1 MCAIIDVCILFLR
14 AFYARRNLFW
24 FILEI
29 PLTRSRK
36 YGILTKPSGDG
47 GKAVREARKR
57 QKEATESSLNTKRK
71 KDRNEKR

>member
-1 MCAIIDVCILFLR
+1 MKKL
-14 AFYARRNLFW
+14 
-24 FILEI
+24 
-29 PLTRSRK
+29 LTSCEK
-36 YGILTKPSGDG
+36 YDILTKPSGDG

>member
-1 MCAIIDVCILFLR
+1 M
-14 AFYARRNLFW
+14 
-24 FILEI
+24 
-29 PLTRSRK
+29 TRSRK

>member
-1 MCAIIDVCILFLR
+1 MVLQKNIDFV
-14 AFYARRNLFW
+14 
-24 FILEI
+24 EI

-57 QKEATESSLNTKRK
+57 QKEVTESSLNTKRK